1 MPTLIVL
8 LGPTGVGKT
17 DTGIAVARRLG
28 AEIVSGDS
36 RQIYREMRIG
46 TAAPTP
52 EQLAAATHHL
62 VLSHSI
68 HEPCTAGKYE
78 AEALSLLHRLFAK
91 HEAALLVGG
100 SGLYID
106 AVCHGIDAFPETDPA
121 LRATLIAQYKQE
133 GLYPLRQQLKLL
145 DMESY
150 LSLDMKNPRRVI
162 RALEVTLASG
172 KPYSSF
178 KKKFRQPRPFRVV
191 KIGLQR
197 PREALY
203 DRINRRTAQMMDEG
217 WLDEARSLYP
227 FRHLPALNTVGY
239 KELFDHLD
247 GKTDL
252 DRAVALISQHTRNY
266 AKKQYSYWGRYND
279 IRWMDASEPEK
290 IVSLCLKLI
299 E

>member
-1 MPTLIVL
+1 MPTFIVL

-17 DTGIAVARRLG
+17 DISIDVARRLG
-28 AEIVSGDS
+28 TEIVSGDS

-52 EQLAAATHHL
+52 EQLAAAPHHF
-62 VLSHSI
+62 VLSHSV
-68 HEPCTAGKYE
+68 HERYTAGKYE
-78 AEALSLLHRLFAK
+78 MEALSLLDKLIAEHK
-91 HEAALLVGG
+91 AALMVGG

-106 AVCHGIDAFPETDPA
+106 AVCHGIDAFPEVDPA
-121 LRATLIAQYKQE
+121 LRATLMAQYKQE
-133 GLYPLRQQLKLL
+133 GLDPLRQQLKLL
-145 DMESY
+145 DKESY
-150 LSLDMKNPRRVI
+150 LALDMKNPRRII
-162 RALEVTLASG
+162 RALEVTLATG

-178 KKKFRQPRPFRVV
+178 KKEHRQPRPFRIV

-203 DRINRRTAQMMDEG
+203 ERINRRTVQMMNEG
-217 WLDEARSLYP
+217 WFDEARSLYP

-239 KELFDHLD
+239 KELFDHFD
-247 GKTDL
+247 GKAGL
-252 DRAVALISQHTRNY
+252 DDTIALIQQHTRNY
-266 AKKQYSYWGRYND
+266 AKKQYSYWRRYND

>member
-1 MPTLIVL
+1 MATPTLIVL

-17 DTGIAVARRLG
+17 EAGIAVAQQMG
-28 AEIVSGDS
+28 TEIVSGDS

-52 EQLAAATHHL
+52 AQLAAVPHHF

-68 HEPCTAGKYE
+68 HERYTAGKYE
-78 AEALSLLHRLFAK
+78 MEALSLLEKLFVE
-91 HEAALLVGG
+91 HEVVLLVGG

-106 AVCHGIDAFPETDPA
+106 ALCHGIDAFPDADPM
-121 LRATLIAQYKQE
+121 LRAALTAQYKQD
-133 GLYPLRQQLKLL
+133 GLDPLRQQLKLL
-145 DMESY
+145 DKESY
-150 LSLDMKNPRRVI
+150 LSLDMRNPRRIV
-162 RALEVTLASG
+162 RALEVTIATG

-178 KKKFRQPRPFRVV
+178 KKEHREPRPFRIV

-203 DRINRRTAQMMDEG
+203 ERINRRVLQMMDEG

-247 GKTDL
+247 GKTGL
-252 DRAVALISQHTRNY
+252 DDAIALIQQHTRNY
-266 AKKQYSYWGRYND
+266 ARKQCSYWGRYGD
-279 IRWMDASEPEK
+279 IQWMDAAEPEK
-290 IVSLCLKLI
+290 IMLFQKK
-299 E
+299 

>member
-1 MPTLIVL
+1 MPTLLVL

-17 DTGIAVARRLG
+17 DIGIAVAQRLG
-28 AEIVSGDS
+28 TEIVSADS
-36 RQIYREMRIG
+36 RQIYREMPVG

-52 EQLAAATHHL
+52 AQQAAAPHHF

-78 AEALSLLHRLFAK
+78 TEALALLDTLFAR
-91 HEAALLVGG
+91 HEVVLAVGG

-106 AVCHGIDAFPETDPA
+106 ALCHGIDPFPEADPA
-121 LRATLIAQYKQE
+121 LRAALTAQCAQD
-133 GLYPLRQQLKLL
+133 GLDRLRQQLKLL
-145 DMESY
+145 DKESY
-150 LSLDMKNPRRVI
+150 HTLDPKNPRRII
-162 RALEVTLASG
+162 RALEVSLTAG

-178 KKKFRQPRPFRVV
+178 KKAHKTPRPFRVV

-203 DRINRRTAQMMDEG
+203 ERINRRVLQMMDEG

-239 KELFDHLD
+239 KELFDHFD
-247 GKTDL
+247 GKAGL
-252 DRAVALISQHTRNY
+252 DETVALIQQHTRNY
-266 AKKQYSYWGRYND
+266 ARKQCSYWGRYND
-279 IRWMDASEPEK
+279 IQWVT
-290 IVSLCLKLI
+290 VSD
-299 E
+299 